1 MKTKQTIICGFLAVF
16 TAPVFIGCPEDIVR
30 SGTYGDLEYE
40 YRAEKDAI
48 TNEYKDENITITGYT
63 GTGGDVEIPAKID
76 GKPVTAIGRFAFQN
90 KTLTGVT
97 IPDSVTSIGQE
108 AFFSNKL
115 TAVTIPGSV
124 NTIGDSAF
132 ALNQLT
138 GVTIGGGV
146 TTIENGAFYGNKLT
160 GVTIPDSVTRIGNA
174 SASGLANI
182 TGGAFAKNELTSVT
196 IGSGVATI
204 GAYAF
209 ALNQLTGV
217 TIPNSVTY
225 IGEEAFYENQ
235 LTSVTIGADVQL
247 KSFTTSGGITYTA
260 FPGNFVSTY
269 NNGGKR
275 AGTYTRT
282 NASANWSRTN

>member
-1 MKTKQTIICGFLAVF
+1 MENKMKTRKTIICGFLAVF
-16 TAPVFIGCPEDIVR
+16 IAPVFIGCPEDIVR

-76 GKPVTAIGRFAFQN
+76 GKPVIAIGICAFQY
-90 KTLTGVT
+90 KPLTGVT
-97 IPDSVTSIGQE
+97 IPDSVTSIGLE
-108 AFFSNKL
+108 AFYGNKL
-115 TAVTIPGSV
+115 TGVTIPGSV

-146 TTIENGAFYGNKLT
+146 TTIENGAFYGNKPT
-160 GVTIPDSVTRIGNA
+160 GVIIPDSVTKIGGNA
-174 SASGLANI
+174 FNDNPLI
-182 TGGAFAKNELTSVT
+182 
-196 IGSGVATI
+196 
-204 GAYAF
+204 
-209 ALNQLTGV
+209 
-217 TIPNSVTY
+217 
-225 IGEEAFYENQ
+225 
-235 LTSVTIGADVQL
+235 SVTIGADVTL
-247 KSFTTSGGITYTA
+247 GNSA